1 MENEYIDLV
10 DENNVVIGITDAK
23 TAHIKKQLHRVVGI
37 LLFDEVGNIILQS
50 GTKYNLLEL
59 SVGGHVQR
67 GENYEEAAHRE
78 MFEELEITTHL
89 DHLFTF
95 LPVNN
100 KMGHFWSIFQGE
112 IPLAWEF
119 KQTEEVKNIIRVNFQ
134 EFLKKV
140 KNEPNLFTA
149 GVLNIINEYVK
160 INNI

>member
-1 MENEYIDLV
+1 M
-10 DENNVVIGITDAK
+10 
-23 TAHIKKQLHRVVGI
+23 
-37 LLFDEVGNIILQS
+37 QS

-67 GENYEEAAHRE
+67 GESYEETAHRE

-100 KMGHFWSIFQGE
+100 KMGHFWSIFKGE
-112 IPLAWEF
+112 IPTTWEF
-119 KQTEEVKNIIRVNFQ
+119 RQTAEVKSIIKVNFQ

-140 KNEPNLFTA
+140 KNEPHLFTA
-149 GVLNIINEYVK
+149 GVSNIIKEYVRV
-160 INNI
+160 NNIQ